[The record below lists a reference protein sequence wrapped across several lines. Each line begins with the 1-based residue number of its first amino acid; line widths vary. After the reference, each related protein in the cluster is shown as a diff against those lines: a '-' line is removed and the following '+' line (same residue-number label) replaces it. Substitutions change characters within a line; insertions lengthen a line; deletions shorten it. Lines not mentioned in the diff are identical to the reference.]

1 MNQPVSKV
9 TRLELAALLIILA
22 GALALRL
29 PAMGWGLPPTIP
41 HVVGS
46 DIRSSYSF
54 DEDDILTGASFTR
67 PWKLDLDVR
76 EYHWGTL
83 HLEMTAL
90 WLDAVAASGV
100 LRQGRHDDLR
110 PRAAHRGI
118 G

>member
-9 TRLELAALLIILA
+9 TRLELFAFLLILA

-54 DEDDILTGASFTR
+54 DEDDILTGASSPGPGNSTWMF
-67 PWKLDLDVR
+67 
-76 EYHWGTL
+76 
-83 HLEMTAL
+83 
-90 WLDAVAASGV
+90 ASITGA
-100 LRQGRHDDLR
+100 RCTWR
-110 PRAAHRGI
+110 
-118 G
+118 